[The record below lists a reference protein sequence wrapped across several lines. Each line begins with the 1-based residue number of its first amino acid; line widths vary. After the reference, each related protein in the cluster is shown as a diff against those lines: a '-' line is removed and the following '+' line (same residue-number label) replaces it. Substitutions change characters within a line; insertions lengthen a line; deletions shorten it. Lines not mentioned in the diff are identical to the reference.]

1 MIDMATHPCFNP
13 AAKGKFGR
21 VHLPVAPKCNVQ
33 CLFCNRK
40 YDCVNESR
48 PGVTSSWRSPGQ
60 ALHYVTRLL
69 DMGKAISVA
78 GIAGPGDPFANP
90 HETMETMRLLRR
102 RLPDLLLCV
111 STNGLGVGPY
121 VEELAA
127 IGVSHVT
134 VTISALESEVG
145 EQIYGWV
152 RDGKKIYRGR
162 AGAALMI
169 ARQVDAIR
177 SLKAHGIT
185 VKVNSILIPGVNED
199 EMEKIAKFCQREGVD
214 MHNVIPLCPVE
225 DTPFEY
231 LREPSAAEVHAIRE
245 SCGKYV
251 TQMTHC
257 QRCRADACGLLSE
270 GTTQETMEMLQ
281 EASKEPIYPDQE
293 RPYVAVGT
301 REHVLVNLHLGE
313 AKEFVIFEQSADGA
327 FCKEIEVRT
336 APEPG
341 CRDDRWKTLGSILSD
356 CRAVLVSSA
365 GPRPTS
371 LLEESGIR
379 VIVMEGL
386 IEEALTTIYSGKTV
400 KAPVREFKCGK
411 GVSCGGDGAGCG

>member
-1 MIDMATHPCFNP
+1 MIDMASHPCFNP
-13 AAKGKFGR
+13 EAKGKFGR

-48 PGVTSSWRSPGQ
+48 PGVTSSLLSPGQ

-69 DMGKAISVA
+69 DMGKPISVA

-102 RLPDLLLCV
+102 KLPNLLLCV
-111 STNGLGVGPY
+111 STNGLAVGPY
-121 VEELAA
+121 IPELAT

-134 VTISALESEVG
+134 VTISALDPEIG

-152 RDGKKIYRGR
+152 RDDKKIYRGR
-162 AGAALMI
+162 AGASLMI
-169 ARQVDAIR
+169 FRQVAAVR
-177 SLKAHGIT
+177 ALKAHGIT
-185 VKVNSILIPGVNED
+185 VKVNSILIPGVNEHH
-199 EMEKIAKFCQREGVD
+199 MEQIAQFCKTEGVD

-225 DTPFEY
+225 DTPFED
-231 LREPSAAEVHAIRE
+231 LREPTAAEVHAIRE

-257 QRCRADACGLLSE
+257 QRCRADACGLLTE
-270 GTTQETMEMLQ
+270 GTTQETMNMLQ
-281 EASKEPIYPDQE
+281 EASKEPIFPDQE
-293 RPYVAVGT
+293 RPNVAVAT
-301 REHVLVNLHLGE
+301 REHLLVNLHLGE
-313 AKEFVIFEQSADGA
+313 AREFVIYAPTTDGSG
-327 FCKEIEVRT
+327 FREIDVRK

-341 CRDDRWKTLGSILSD
+341 CKDDRWKTLGSVLSD

-371 LLEESGIR
+371 MLEESGIR

-386 IEEALTTIYSGKTV
+386 IDEALTTIYSGKEV

-411 GVSCGGDGAGCG
+411 GASCGGDGAGCG